1 MMSHISDQEMIQRK
15 PKKQRANSFD
25 DFGRGILDKEDE
37 NDSSLDIFPNAN

>member
-1 MMSHISDQEMIQRK
+1 MMHRK

-37 NDSSLDIFPNAN
+37 NDSSFDIFPNDN